1 MKAQFYKALIRS
13 LLDEHN
19 FLLLKDRGGTPVLSP
34 EHSILI
40 KKHLGSTIFVEL
52 IDGDKLSGEAIT
64 ARLQHN
70 TSFLATN
77 KPQNGIFFFE
87 IFIFEAG
94 PDQDQLAAV
103 KTGQFQNPID
113 KTFLKCLTVN
123 LATQSVERHFN
134 LPETDVGLTKT
145 ITRLFTA
152 GTSETTSYS
161 ELVEL
166 AYQKEQEYQVTL
178 RSKEPLITYVFIG
191 LNVIIWALLSL
202 YSMKSG
208 LSYNHLLISFGAK
221 DNFQILSGEYWRFL
235 TPIFLHANLFH
246 LFINC
251 YSLYAVGN
259 LVERI
264 FGRFRFVIVYLI
276 AGIMG
281 NILSFIFS
289 TNPGVGA
296 SGSLFGL
303 LGSLLFFGILKP
315 GLFKSHFGH
324 NIILT
329 IVLNLGYGFTN
340 AGIDNF
346 AHIGGLIGGFLAS
359 GIVLSSNKKRWYTN
373 PLFYFCFTIITVCA
387 GLMYGFNNTQNQVM
401 LKINQLDKLDQAQNW
416 TQAELKAKEIL
427 RLKPGNKGIRVY
439 TLWTLAK
446 AQALSG
452 KYSEAL
458 VTAKELTAIDPANG
472 HYLQGLFYYDL
483 RQYARAREELER
495 AKRAGVK
502 YEAIDGLLEEIEK
515 LGK

>member
-1 MKAQFYKALIRS
+1 MKAQFYKALIKTLVEER
-13 LLDEHN
+13 H
-19 FLLLKDRGGTPVLSP
+19 FLLVKDRDDTLILSP
-34 EHSILI
+34 ERSILV

-52 IDGDKLSGEAIT
+52 LDGDKLSGGAIA

-70 TSFLATN
+70 TSFLTTN

-94 PDQDQLAAV
+94 PDQDQLTAI
-103 KTGQFQNPID
+103 KTGQFQNPMD
-113 KTFLKCLTVN
+113 KTFLKCLSVN
-123 LATQSVERHFN
+123 LTTQSVERHFDI
-134 LPETDVGLTKT
+134 PKTDAGLTKT
-145 ITRLFTA
+145 ITRLFA
-152 GTSETTSYS
+152 YETSGMINDS

-166 AYQKEQEYQVTL
+166 AYQKEQDYKVTF
-178 RSKEPLITYVFIG
+178 RSKEPLITYVLIG

-208 LSYNHLLISFGAK
+208 LSYSQLLISCGAK

-251 YSLYAVGN
+251 YSLYAVGS

-264 FGRFRFVIVYLI
+264 FSRLRFVIVYLI

-281 NILSFIFS
+281 NILSFNFS
-289 TNPGVGA
+289 INPGVGA

-303 LGSLLFFGILKP
+303 LGALLYFGTIKP
-315 GLFKSHFGH
+315 ALFKSHFGN

-329 IVLNLGYGFTN
+329 ILLNLGYGFTTT
-340 AGIDNF
+340 GIDNS

-359 GIVLSSNKKRWYTN
+359 GIVLPSPQKRWYAN
-373 PLFYFCFTIITVCA
+373 RLFYLCFTLILVLT
-387 GLMYGFNNTQNQVM
+387 GLIYGFNNTQN
-401 LKINQLDKLDQAQNW
+401 KITVKIDELEKLDQAGSW
-416 TQAELKAKEIL
+416 VEAEAKAEEIL
-427 RLKPGNKGIRVY
+427 RLKPGNKGVQVY
-439 TLWTLAK
+439 TFWTLAK
-446 AQALSG
+446 ARALSG
-452 KYSEAL
+452 KYPEAL

-495 AKRAGVK
+495 AKRAGAK
-502 YEAIDGLLEEIEK
+502 YEAIDGLLEGIEK